1 MLRRTEKETARDLQS
16 GSSRLGGG
24 KTEQVSGPAFGIV
37 FSFWWD
43 ETV

>member
-1 MLRRTEKETARDLQS
+1 MLRRTEKETARDLRS

-24 KTEQVSGPAFGIV
+24 KTGQVSGPAFVIV

-43 ETV
+43 ETI